1 MKSSG
6 RKGIRRNELRDN
18 NFKFQDGEDGNG
30 KGRKFRTRKQKPVTK
45 NGLEET
51 VINNNNKETKWP
63 KNKIKKKKSLFLT
76 LTELNI
82 PLMSLT
88 TIRS

>member
-30 KGRKFRTRKQKPVTK
+30 KGRKLRRRKQKPVTK
-45 NGLEET
+45 NGLKET
-51 VINNNNKETKWP
+51 INNGVKNGKRKKESRRTH
-63 KNKIKKKKSLFLT
+63 SQH
-76 LTELNI
+76 
-82 PLMSLT
+82 
-88 TIRS
+88 RRY